1 MSYCRFCKSEII
13 GECRYLFVPKSHG
26 FDERKSLICDN
37 CIVSIGKEK
46 KKSNNWIQLIGENSE
61 VYYFNKNNIMLLKI
75 SPEGD
80 NRGICIEYVT
90 ENIVE
95 TFFCSESISIILKK
109 LEDV

>member
-1 MSYCRFCKSEII
+1 
-13 GECRYLFVPKSHG
+13 
-26 FDERKSLICDN
+26 
-37 CIVSIGKEK
+37 
-46 KKSNNWIQLIGENSE
+46 
-61 VYYFNKNNIMLLKI
+61 MLLKI